1 MSSALPNH
9 YNEDYHH
16 PITESEL
23 SNDELGHGSTIPPA
37 HEQRL
42 QHALKQ
48 AIKEQQAQ
56 RQAPT
61 PATRQVGH
69 IAHASNAVP
78 MEYEQHDPIQ
88 QAPLSQARVKDVRPQ
103 VSRRNA
109 PAPMPAATRQ
119 AQVHQAGSDKSLQ
132 HVDYHNQNTHLQHNP
147 VAGLSE
153 YEARQHLFQLQR
165 DMQKIRNEL
174 DFLEILANFWP
185 IGNMENRVSKLER
198 EWFLLDREYK
208 LGANAVM
215 MGVAS

>member
-1 MSSALPNH
+1 MSSALPNDLNTRQVH
-9 YNEDYHH
+9 NDDHR
-16 PITESEL
+16 SK
-23 SNDELGHGSTIPPA
+23 DELGHGSTIPP

-61 PATRQVGH
+61 PASRQVGH

-88 QAPLSQARVKDVRPQ
+88 QAPLRQVNIKDVRPQ
-103 VSRRNA
+103 ASHRNA
-109 PAPMPAATRQ
+109 PAPMPAAASQ
-119 AQVHQAGSDKSLQ
+119 AQAHQASAKSLH
-132 HVDYHNQNTHLQHNP
+132 HVDYHNQHTHLQHNP
-147 VAGLSE
+147 VEGLTE
-153 YEARQHLFQLQR
+153 HEARQHLFALQR
-165 DMQKIRNEL
+165 KMQKIRNEL

-185 IGNMENRVSKLER
+185 IGNMENRVSKLEHT
-198 EWFLLDREYK
+198 WFLLDREYK

-215 MGVAS
+215 MGSLAS